1 MTLLTKSFYL
11 MFDHEKGCMIYKDG
25 PELVAWRSKCK
36 EIVLTEYG
44 KATID
49 AFEKWRKDGERFLKE
64 DFLNSA
70 SFPFLN
76 DGRPELME
84 WLEGTLQTMTL
95 EHYWDYES
103 RLKGAYEFLESM
115 EKAYYS
121 GNKQL
126 KPAVHQIDFIL
137 TNLRAEREFDS
148 VDDPIE

>member
-95 EHYWDYES
+95 E
-103 RLKGAYEFLESM
+103 
-115 EKAYYS
+115 
-121 GNKQL
+121 
-126 KPAVHQIDFIL
+126 
-137 TNLRAEREFDS
+137 
-148 VDDPIE
+148 

>member
-1 MTLLTKSFYL
+1 
-11 MFDHEKGCMIYKDG
+11 MFDHEKGCMIFKD
-25 PELVAWRSKCK
+25 ESESVAWSSKCK
-36 EIVLTEYG
+36 EIVLAEYG
-44 KATID
+44 NSTIE

-84 WLEGTLQTMTL
+84 WIEGTLQTWAL
-95 EHYWDYES
+95 DNYWDYDS
-103 RLKGAYEFLESM
+103 RLIGAYEFLKSM

-121 GNKQL
+121 GDKQL
-126 KPAVHQIDFIL
+126 KPAVYQLDFIL
-137 TNLRAEREFDS
+137 TQLRAEREFDS

>member
-1 MTLLTKSFYL
+1 
-11 MFDHEKGCMIYKDG
+11 MFDQEKGCMIFKDG
-25 PELVAWRSKCK
+25 SESVAWSSKCK

-44 KATID
+44 KGTIE

-84 WLEGTLQTMTL
+84 WLEGTLLTRTL
-95 EHYWDYES
+95 EPYWDFES
-103 RLKGAYEFLESM
+103 RLIGAYEFLKSM

-121 GNKQL
+121 GDKQL
-126 KPAVHQIDFIL
+126 KPAVYQLDFIL
-137 TNLRAEREFDS
+137 TQLRAEREFDS